1 VEKLIDVQD
10 VLMAAGLILLGI
22 GLFLWWGAGVSLSV
36 VGTILFCV
44 GFFSGAMTKGKK

>member
-1 VEKLIDVQD
+1 MGKFVDVQD
-10 VLMAAGLILLGI
+10 VLMIVGLILLGL
-22 GLFLWWGAGVSLSV
+22 GLFLWFGLGVSLSV